1 VSKSDQQ
8 AIKKK
13 VDLNLKTTIK
23 NGLIIVAMGLA
34 VSSPSFAQ
42 SWILTPQSN
51 VGFEIRS
58 MGLTVVKAKF
68 NQVQS
73 SMEFDIKAPQNA
85 STHLVMDVDSLS
97 FNKPL
102 LKHMIL
108 GEDLFYAEKY
118 KTVRF
123 KSTQFKD
130 LGNGKFNVLG
140 HLTLRGVTKP
150 VTFVTTFK
158 PNLSNVNL
166 LDVQASAVINRSDF
180 GMRKGI
186 GGVGEKV
193 NLELSGQCA
202 AN

>member
-1 VSKSDQQ
+1 MNLNLINKKS
-8 AIKKK
+8 KK
-13 VDLNLKTTIK
+13 VDLNLKATIK
-23 NGLIIVAMGLA
+23 NGLIIVAIGLA
-34 VSSPSFAQ
+34 VSSQSFAQ

-51 VGFEIRS
+51 VGFEIKS

-73 SMEFDIKAPQNA
+73 SMEFDVKAPQNA
-85 STHLVMDVDSLS
+85 STHLVMDGDSLS

-102 LKHMIL
+102 LKHLIL

-123 KSTQFKD
+123 KSIQFKD
-130 LGNGKFNVLG
+130 LGNGKYNVLG
-140 HLTLRGVTKP
+140 NLTLRGVTKP
-150 VTFVTTFK
+150 VIFVTTFK

-193 NLELSGQCA
+193 NLQLSGQCET
-202 AN
+202 N